1 LLRPVRRLLP
11 PVSGVDLSPI
21 VILLLL
27 QLTDILAVGYL
38 QKFAG
43 LFG

>member
-1 LLRPVRRLLP
+1 VRRFIP
-11 PVSGVDLSPI
+11 AISGVDLSPI
-21 VILLLL
+21 AVLLLL